1 MLFVCGS
8 QDPFSFRMENEVCFF
23 SALRN
28 VWAGIFRNQH
38 LCGHDAYIAGHGVP
52 VLYFGL
58 QSTILIPNPLILD
71 AVCLWLPGPFS
82 FRMENDVCFFSAV
95 RNVWAGI
102 FRNYLGVAWA
112 ASFHFHPAKI
122 FYSWSLFNTYGPS
135 IFNFDFSFWS
145 IILCWPFVLHVFL
158 AFCQWFYLYFQLQQ
172 QDCFLCSFISISF
185 STADSSLS
193 TILLFVLFCAD
204 IF

>member
-8 QDPFSFRMENEVCFF
+8 QD
-23 SALRN
+23 
-28 VWAGIFRNQH
+28 
-38 LCGHDAYIAGHGVP
+38 
-52 VLYFGL
+52 
-58 QSTILIPNPLILD
+58 
-71 AVCLWLPGPFS
+71 PFS

-158 AFCQWFYLYFQLQQ
+158 AFCLACFLGLLSVVLSLFPTSATGLFSLLFYLHILFNCWQLSLNNPFICFILCRYFL
-172 QDCFLCSFISISF
+172 DDYVFHKITKYFL
-185 STADSSLS
+185 T
-193 TILLFVLFCAD
+193 LLFWFSFRSQIKTNVSF
-204 IF
+204 

>member
-52 VLYFGL
+52 LLYFGL

-71 AVCLWLPGPFS
+71 AVCLWLPGP
-82 FRMENDVCFFSAV
+82 
-95 RNVWAGI
+95 
-102 FRNYLGVAWA
+102 L
-112 ASFHFHPAKI
+112 
-122 FYSWSLFNTYGPS
+122 
-135 IFNFDFSFWS
+135 
-145 IILCWPFVLHVFL
+145 
-158 AFCQWFYLYFQLQQ
+158 
-172 QDCFLCSFISISF
+172 
-185 STADSSLS
+185 
-193 TILLFVLFCAD
+193 
-204 IF
+204 